1 MLGESGVYPQSV
13 SEKGGH
19 EMWRK
24 GFLAL
29 AVLMLFLG
37 TTVTA
42 LAWGWAVD
50 KVDFPLVCNKPEYE
64 VARIYARNNWDIDQ
78 AGHIH
83 WRTSTGWH
91 DTTFTIPAGANFYLI
106 GLWAEPDTKADIY
119 FANVHLNQY
128 GSITVVGADSF
139 CFGF

>member
-1 MLGESGVYPQSV
+1 ME
-13 SEKGGH
+13 GGY

-29 AVLMLFLG
+29 AVLALFLG
-37 TTVTA
+37 MRVTA
-42 LAWGWAVD
+42 LAWGQAVD
-50 KVDFPLVCNKPEYE
+50 TVHFPLVCNKPEYE
-64 VARIYARNNWDIDQ
+64 VARIYARNDWNVDLP
-78 AGHIH
+78 GHIH

-91 DTTFTIPAGANFYLI
+91 DTTFIIPAGADSYPI

-119 FANVHLNQY
+119 FANVDLEQY
-128 GSITVVGADSF
+128 GYSLTITGADSF